1 MNGIEIDKKN
11 SSNEQKHLKY
21 AIKYLIL
28 EKQIVKTSQKKSSNE
43 QKYSSSN
50 EQKTSKKKIVKMCQK
65 KFKWAKKRWHNTL
78 ASHI

>member
-1 MNGIEIDKKN
+1 LNGIEIDKKN

-43 QKYSSSN
+43 QKYSSN
-50 EQKTSKKKIVKMCQK
+50 EQKTSKKK
-65 KFKWAKKRWHNTL
+65 
-78 ASHI
+78 

>member
-1 MNGIEIDKKN
+1 MNPQDGTFEWDRNWQKN

-43 QKYSSSN
+43 QKYSSN
-50 EQKTSKKKIVKMCQK
+50 EQKTSKKK
-65 KFKWAKKRWHNTL
+65 
-78 ASHI
+78 